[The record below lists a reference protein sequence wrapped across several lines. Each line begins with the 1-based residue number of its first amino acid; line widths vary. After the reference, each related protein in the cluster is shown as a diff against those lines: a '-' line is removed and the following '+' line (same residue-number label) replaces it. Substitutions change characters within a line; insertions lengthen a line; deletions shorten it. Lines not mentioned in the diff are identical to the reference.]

1 MLTEETEIMMISLNN
16 LKNFIKDLL
25 KQGMSPDKIALS
37 VALGGVLGIF
47 PIPGISTA
55 MCALLAMTLRL
66 NHAMI
71 QTVNYAVYPLQLLLL
86 GVYIAIGNQWFGGS
100 ASVASFNSL
109 ADLIRHDLGGGL
121 LALKQLGL
129 YAVVV
134 WLVTSPLLA
143 VAVYIPSRLVAVKIQ
158 GALKSAKATALDLD
172 TFEKKPNPPP
182 VKNSSEP
189 IGRPDETWQPARN
202 LGCETCLA

>member
-1 MLTEETEIMMISLNN
+1 MMISLSN
-16 LKNFIKDLL
+16 LKNFMRDLL

-47 PIPGISTA
+47 PIPGLSTA
-55 MCALLAMTLRL
+55 LCALLAMTLRL

-71 QTVNYAVYPLQLLLL
+71 QAVNYAVYPLQLLLV

-100 ASVASFNSL
+100 GSVASFNSL
-109 ADLIRHDLGGGL
+109 AGLMRHDLWSGL

-143 VAVYIPSRLVAVKIQ
+143 IAVYFLSRLVAVKIQ
-158 GALKSAKATALDLD
+158 GALNHAKETVLDLG
-172 TFEKKPNPPP
+172 TFEKTPNPPP

-189 IGRPDETWQPARN
+189 IGRPNQAWQPARN
-202 LGCETCLA
+202 SGCETCLA